1 MTLFIRVFFIKRYK
15 PQFVII
21 AVYVDD
27 LNIIGTL
34 KELQKAANCLK
45 LEFEMKDLG
54 RTRFCLGLQIEHLKD
69 EFFMHQS
76 AYISKILKRF
86 YMDKTHPLSTL
97 MVVRSLETI
106 KDHFRPKGNDEEPL
120 GPEVPYPSVIGAL
133 MYLASHT
140 RPDISF
146 AVNLLARYSSS
157 PTRRHWTWIKQIF
170 RYLRGTMDMGLY
182 YSLSSKSGLVGY
194 ADAGFLS
201 DPHNGRSQTGYVFL
215 YGGTAI
221 SWCSTKQTITATSS
235 NHAEILAIHEA
246 NRECVWLRSIINHI
260 HKTCG
265 LSYQR
270 EVPTILYEDN
280 TACIAQLKTGY
291 IKGDRTKHISPK
303 FFFTHDIQER
313 GVIDI
318 QQVRSSDNLADIFT
332 KALPT
337 KKFEEL
343 VSKIGLRRLNGL
355 KG

>member
-1 MTLFIRVFFIKRYK
+1 
-15 PQFVII
+15 
-21 AVYVDD
+21 
-27 LNIIGTL
+27 
-34 KELQKAANCLK
+34 
-45 LEFEMKDLG
+45 
-54 RTRFCLGLQIEHLKD
+54 
-69 EFFMHQS
+69 MHQS
-76 AYISKILKRF
+76 TYISKILKRF
-86 YMDKTHPLSTL
+86 YMDKAHPLSTP

-106 KDHFRPKGNDEEPL
+106 KDPFLPKGNDEELL
-120 GPEVPYPSVIGAL
+120 GPEVPYLSVIGAL

-157 PTRRHWTWIKQIF
+157 PTRRHWTGVKQIF
-170 RYLRGTMDMGLY
+170 RYLRGTMDMSLY

-194 ADAGFLS
+194 ADVGFLS

-221 SWCSTKQTITATSS
+221 SWRSTKQTITATSS

-246 NRECVWLRSIINHI
+246 SRECVWLRSIINHI

-270 EVPTILYEDN
+270 EVPIILYEDN
-280 TACIAQLKTGY
+280 IACIAQLKVGY

-313 GVIDI
+313 GVIAI

-343 VSKIGLRRLNGL
+343 VSKIGLQRLNGL